1 VHILTDGN
9 ARNIPEIQP
18 GDIERAYKI
27 YGLHPEYVR
36 GQLVRKTVSRTPVDH
51 TLRHADKNLKL
62 YADVMHVDRE
72 KFLVSVA
79 DPLNLT
85 LQSLVENESRNALGL
100 GLQSHLATL
109 RSCDYEPRIVYVD
122 LHSLFR
128 TMTQDFPGTEI
139 DIGGSGD
146 YIAKVD
152 AKI

>member
-1 VHILTDGN
+1 M
-9 ARNIPEIQP
+9 
-18 GDIERAYKI
+18 
-27 YGLHPEYVR
+27 R
-36 GQLVRKTVSRTPVDH
+36 GQLVRKTVSKTPVDH

-62 YADVMHVDRE
+62 YTDVMHVDRE

-79 DPLNLT
+79 DPLNLM

-122 LHSLFR
+122 PHSLFR

-146 YIAKVD
+146 WINFLY
-152 AKI
+152 